1 MLCVRA
7 EPREEKLSYATA
19 CATLTGAIDA
29 LQSWREERTRSTWH
43 GCFYVPTPFHTFL
56 TSNSNLLLFFFLFS
70 FLREKFLYRLSNPH
84 PSLLFYLHFC
94 FSIDSPPFYSF
105 FIFVLFNFNVNQV
118 NSRSL
123 FFVLFIEI
131 LFWIVCDFL
140 VLIRQTNFVH
150 CSIMLLFSQTY
161 PLKII
166 HAIIYVLFHVFFN
179 CLICN
184 DYDEFF
190 TIYSS

>member
-1 MLCVRA
+1 MYIVVRLVVYCECVLRVVCA
-7 EPREEKLSYATA
+7 RGATRRETLICDRVRDSHRSDRCPAKL
-19 CATLTGAIDA
+19 
-29 LQSWREERTRSTWH
+29 TRGTDQEH
-43 GCFYVPTPFHTFL
+43 VAR
-56 TSNSNLLLFFFLFS
+56 LLLCTNPVSYLPYVQLKSSSFFFLFS

-131 LFWIVCDFL
+131 LF
-140 VLIRQTNFVH
+140 
-150 CSIMLLFSQTY
+150 
-161 PLKII
+161 
-166 HAIIYVLFHVFFN
+166 
-179 CLICN
+179 
-184 DYDEFF
+184 
-190 TIYSS
+190 